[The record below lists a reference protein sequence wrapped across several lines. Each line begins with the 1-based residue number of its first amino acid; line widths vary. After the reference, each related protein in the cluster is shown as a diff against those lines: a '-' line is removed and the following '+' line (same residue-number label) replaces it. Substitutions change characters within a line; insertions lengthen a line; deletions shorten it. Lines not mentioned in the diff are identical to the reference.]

1 MHDVTEGGI
10 FGALWEI
17 GAASKVGLEV
27 DLKKVLLKQET
38 VEICEYY
45 DINPYLLISSG
56 CMLMVTNK
64 ANLLVDRLKAEGIP
78 AAVIGRITEGNDR
91 IIINEEERRF
101 LEPPKSDELY
111 KVM

>member
-1 MHDVTEGGI
+1 M
-10 FGALWEI
+10 
-17 GAASKVGLEV
+17 
-27 DLKKVLLKQET
+27 
-38 VEICEYY
+38 
-45 DINPYLLISSG
+45 LISSG
-56 CMLMVTNK
+56 CMLIITDR
-64 ANLLVDRLKAEGIP
+64 ANQLVDNLNANGIA